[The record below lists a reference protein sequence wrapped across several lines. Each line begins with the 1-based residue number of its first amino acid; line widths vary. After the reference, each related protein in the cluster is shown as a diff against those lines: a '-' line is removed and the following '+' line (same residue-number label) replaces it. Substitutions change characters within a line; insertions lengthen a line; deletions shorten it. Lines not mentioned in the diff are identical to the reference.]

1 MFFLVFCFFYFFL
14 VLGLFSLV
22 CLPPHA
28 PLPVVLPTAC
38 PPSHFFLGFGF
49 VFSCVL
55 ASACSSSRCIAY
67 CMSPLSLFFGF
78 WVCFLLCACLRM
90 LLFPLYCLL
99 HIPSLHSHCCA
110 ALSTGCCSLCRRL
123 SLLRISSR
131 LWRRRRWRRR
141 RCSRIR
147 SLQTS
152 KLGSQLSQLKWW
164 VLLQW
169 RGHQSTSLDARLVT
183 ETTAW
188 VVALV
193 TISAWLRET
202 S

>member
-1 MFFLVFCFFYFFL
+1 MCFFWF
-14 VLGLFSLV
+14 
-22 CLPPHA
+22 
-28 PLPVVLPTAC
+28 
-38 PPSHFFLGFGF
+38 F
-49 VFSCVL
+49 VFSIFFWFWVCFL
-55 ASACSSSRCIAY
+55 LCACLRMLIFLLY
-67 CMSPLSLFFGF
+67 CLMHVPPLTFFGVF
-78 WVCFLLCACLRM
+78 CFLLCACLRM

-141 RCSRIR
+141 RWRRRRCSRIR

-164 VLLQW
+164 VLHQW
-169 RGHQSTSLDARLVT
+169 RGHQSTSLDAKLVT